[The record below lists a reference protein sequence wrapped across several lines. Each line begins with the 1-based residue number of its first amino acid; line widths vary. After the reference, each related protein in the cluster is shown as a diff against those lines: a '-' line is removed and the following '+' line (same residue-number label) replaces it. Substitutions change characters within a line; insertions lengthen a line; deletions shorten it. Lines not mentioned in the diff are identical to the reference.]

1 MRLPLAVLLL
11 LGLSLLLGPLL
22 FLGLCASPAMA
33 VVFESSHVHPLEIS
47 GDGTRLFAVN
57 TDDHRV
63 SVFDLTR
70 GPLPVLVAEIPVG
83 LEPVTVRARGSSEIW
98 VVNSMSGS
106 VSIVDLT
113 TLNVKRTLLV
123 GPRPTDVVFAGTPAK
138 AFVSVAQDDAV
149 RVYDAA
155 SPGAPESEIFLSGSE
170 PRSLAVSKNG
180 DRVLVTLLDSGNRT
194 TVVPEAVVTSSLHLP
209 PPNPPMKSGL
219 PAAPN
224 TGLIVRYNGTFW
236 ADELNRNWNFALPY
250 TLLDQDVMAI
260 GVVSR
265 QVEATY
271 SGVGTT
277 LYNVAVNPV
286 SGMLYVSNQEASNE
300 IRFEPNLTGK
310 FVKTR
315 LTTIDPGTGT
325 VTPQPLNAHIDYA
338 NPAGTAG
345 ERALSLAFPLDVV
358 VSPNGSNVFVAAFG
372 SSKVGKLNGSGVLQ
386 SRIDVGHGP
395 SGLALDAAGR
405 LFVLDRFDGTIGV
418 VNAGG
423 TSLTGTVPLG
433 FDATPPDVRDGRAL
447 FYNARDA
454 SAHGDISCASCH
466 LFAGTDNIS
475 WDLGNPLG
483 DFQPAPPGQPG
494 SQGFHPMKGPMATQS
509 LKGISS
515 TEPFHWRG
523 DRTDLAAFNPAF
535 VSLLGRGSTLSSSDL
550 QLFEAFVL
558 DVAYPQNPFRNLDD
572 SLPGTL
578 AGGNPGHGEQLFM
591 TGGLDGGLQC
601 VTCHTLPS
609 GENGLIIPRT
619 ALREPQDMKVPQLR
633 NMWEKTRFQTTGA
646 SVRGFGYTHDGSV
659 KDLFTF
665 LQFPGFSF
673 ANDNDRRDVAAFLL
687 LFDTGTMPAVGAQ
700 WTMDGTN
707 QSAGLSRVNTL
718 VSQADAGNVGLTA
731 KGRDG
736 FNAARGWSYTGAGNW
751 ISDRKV
757 DGTQHLDD
765 LLRIAAAGH
774 EITFTAVVT
783 GWQDRLGVDRDGD
796 GFRDR
801 DELDAGSNPADPAS
815 VPSSTGVGD
824 SEPVAARLLG
834 HATPNPVATF
844 GTRIA
849 YDVPRSGA
857 VRLAVFDLS
866 GREIAVL
873 VDAPSHAAGSFEA
886 SWDLR
891 DGRGDRVSAG
901 IYFVRYRSVF
911 GSSAE
916 RVVVLR

>member
-1 MRLPLAVLLL
+1 MRFPLALTMLWVLA
-11 LGLSLLLGPLL
+11 
-22 FLGLCASPAMA
+22 ASPAFA
-33 VVFESSHVHPLEIS
+33 VVFESAHVHPIEIS
-47 GDGTRLFAVN
+47 PDGSKLFAVN
-57 TDDHRV
+57 TDEQRV
-63 SVFDLTR
+63 SVFSLTQ
-70 GPLPVLVAEIPVG
+70 GPLPVLIAEIPVG
-83 LEPVTVRARGSSEIW
+83 LEPVTVRARGTNEIW
-98 VVNSMSGS
+98 VVNAISGS

-180 DRVLVTLLDSGNRT
+180 DRVYVTLLDSGNKT
-194 TVVPEAVVTSSLHLP
+194 TIVPEAVVTSSLHLP
-209 PPNPPMKSGL
+209 PPNPPMKNGL

-236 ADELNRNWNFALPY
+236 ADEQNRNWNFALPY

-265 QVEATY
+265 QVEATFG
-271 SGVGTT
+271 GVGTT
-277 LYNVAVNPV
+277 LMNVAVNPV

-300 IRFEPNLTGK
+300 VRFEPNLSGK

-315 LTTIDPGTGT
+315 LTVINPGTNT
-325 VTPQPLNAHIDYA
+325 VTAQLLNGHINYSD
-338 NPAGTAG
+338 PAGTSA
-345 ERALSLAFPLDVV
+345 ERLLSLAFPLDVL
-358 VSPNGSNVFVAAFG
+358 VSPDGNTVFVAAFG
-372 SSKVGKLNGSGVLQ
+372 SSKVGRLNGSGVLQ
-386 SRIDVGHGP
+386 SRIDVGRGP

-405 LFVLDRFDGTIGV
+405 LFVLDRFDGTIGI

-423 TSLTGTVPLG
+423 ASLAGTVPLG
-433 FDATPPDVRDGRAL
+433 FDATPSDVRNGRAL

-466 LFAGTDNIS
+466 VFAGTDNMS

-483 DFQPAPPGQPG
+483 DFQPAPPNQPG
-494 SQGFHPMKGPMATQS
+494 SAGFHPMKGPMLTQS
-509 LKGISS
+509 LKGIST

-523 DRTDLAAFNPAF
+523 DRADLAAFNPAF
-535 VSLLGRGSTLSSSDL
+535 VSLLGRGSQLSASDM
-550 QLFEAFVL
+550 QLFQTFL
-558 DVAYPQNPFRNLDD
+558 FDVAYPQNPFRPIDD
-572 SLPGTL
+572 SLPATL
-578 AGGNPGHGEQLFM
+578 AGGNPVHGQQLFT
-591 TGGLDGGLQC
+591 TGNLDGGSIQC
-601 VTCHTLPS
+601 VQCHTLPT
-609 GENGLIIPRT
+609 GENGLIIPAS

-633 NMWEKTRFQTTGA
+633 NLWEKTRFQTTGA
-646 SVRGFGYTHDGSV
+646 SVRGFGYTHDGSI

-665 LQFPGFSF
+665 LQFPGFTF
-673 ANDNDRRDVAAFLL
+673 ANDNDRRDVASFLL

-718 VSQADAGNVGLTA
+718 VSQADLGNVGLIA

-736 FNAARGWSYTGAGNW
+736 FGAARGWSYTGAGNW
-751 ISDRKV
+751 VSDRKV

-774 EITFTAVVT
+774 EVTFTAVLT
-783 GWQDRLGVDRDGD
+783 GSQDRLGVDRDQD

-801 DELDAGSNPADPAS
+801 DELDAGSNPADPLS

-824 SEPVAARLLG
+824 AEPVASRLLG
-834 HATPNPVATF
+834 HASPNPAAAF

-849 YDVPRSGA
+849 YDVPRSGP

-873 VDAPSHAAGSFEA
+873 VDAPSHAAGHFDA

-891 DGRGDRVSAG
+891 DVRGARVSSG
-901 IYFVRYRSVF
+901 IYFVRYHSVS
-911 GSSAE
+911 GNSAE

>member
-1 MRLPLAVLLL
+1 MRFPLALV
-11 LGLSLLLGPLL
+11 L
-22 FLGLCASPAMA
+22 FLVVIASPAFA
-33 VVFESSHVHPLEIS
+33 VVFESPHVHPMEIS
-47 GDGTRLFAVN
+47 PNGTRLFAVN
-57 TDDHRV
+57 TDEHRV
-63 SVFDLTR
+63 SVFDLTQ
-70 GPLPVLVAEIPVG
+70 GALPVLVAEIPVG
-83 LEPVTVRARGSSEIW
+83 LEPVTVRARGLNEIW
-98 VVNSMSGS
+98 VVNAMSGS

-113 TLNVKRTLLV
+113 TLNVKKTLLV
-123 GPRPTDVVFAGTPAK
+123 GPRPTDVVFAGTPSK
-138 AFVSVAQDDAV
+138 AFVCVAQDDAV

-155 SPGAPESEIFLSGSE
+155 SPGAFESEILLTGSE

-180 DRVLVTLLDSGNRT
+180 AQVYVTLLDSGNRT
-194 TVVPEAVVTSSLHLP
+194 TIVPEATVTGSLHLP
-209 PPNPPMKSGL
+209 PPNPPMKAGL

-265 QVEATY
+265 QVEATW

-286 SGMLYVSNQEASNE
+286 SGVLYVSNQEASNE
-300 IRFEPNLTGK
+300 IRFEPNLVGR

-315 LTTIDPGTGT
+315 LTVVNPGTNA
-325 VTPQPLNAHIDYA
+325 VTPQTLNGHIDYS
-338 NPAGTAG
+338 NPAGTSG
-345 ERALSLAFPLDVV
+345 ERALSLAFPLDVL
-358 VSPNGSNVFVAAFG
+358 VSPDGNTVFVAAFG
-372 SSKVGKLNGSGVLQ
+372 SSKVGRLNASGVLQ
-386 SRIDVGHGP
+386 SRIDVGRGP

-423 TSLTGTVPLG
+423 ASLAGTVSLG
-433 FDATPPDVRDGRAL
+433 FDATPSEVRNGRAL

-483 DFQPAPPGQPG
+483 DFQPAPPNQPQ
-494 SQGFHPMKGPMATQS
+494 SQGFHPMKGPMVTQS
-509 LKGISS
+509 LKGTSGS
-515 TEPFHWRG
+515 EPFHWRG

-535 VSLLGRGSTLSSSDL
+535 VSLMGRGSQLSASEM
-550 QLFEAFVL
+550 QLFQTFVSA
-558 DVAYPQNPFRNLDD
+558 VAYPQNPFRNLDD
-572 SLPGTL
+572 SMPGTL
-578 AGGNPGHGEQLFM
+578 AGGNPTHGESLFN
-591 TGGLDGGLQC
+591 TGNLDGGSVQC
-601 VTCHTLPS
+601 AQCHTLPT
-609 GENGLIIPRT
+609 GENGLIISRQ
-619 ALREPQDMKVPQLR
+619 LIREPQDMEVPQLR

-646 SVRGFGYTHDGSV
+646 SVRGFGYDHDGSV

-673 ANDNDRRDVAAFLL
+673 SSDNDRRDVAAFLL
-687 LFDTGTMPAVGAQ
+687 LFETGTKPAVGAD

-707 QSAGLSRVNTL
+707 QSAGMPRVTTM
-718 VSQADAGNVGLTA
+718 VGQADLGNVGLIA

-736 FNAARGWSYTGAGNW
+736 FGTLRGWSYTGGDNW

-757 DGTQHLDD
+757 DGTLHLAT
-765 LLRIAAAGH
+765 LLGMAAAGH

-783 GWQDRLGVDRDGD
+783 GTQDRLGVDRDQD

-801 DELDAGSNPADPAS
+801 DELDAGSNPADPLS
-815 VPSSTGVGD
+815 VPAASGVGD
-824 SEPVAARLLG
+824 GESVAGRLLG
-834 HATPNPVATF
+834 HATPNPAAMF
-844 GTRIA
+844 GTRIS
-849 YDVPRSGA
+849 YDVPRPGP

-873 VDAPSHAAGSFEA
+873 VDAPSHAAGQFEA
-886 SWDLR
+886 SWNLR
-891 DGRGDRVSAG
+891 DDRGARVSAG
-901 IYFVRYRSVF
+901 IYFVRYHSVS
-911 GSSAE
+911 GTSAE